1 MSERERERLSIGRE
15 YELVFS
21 VCTHTCGNKEVDIEG
36 VCVCVLGTL
45 QSIQTKYCTQTLLTA
60 T

>member
-36 VCVCVLGTL
+36 VCVCVCFRN
-45 QSIQTKYCTQTLLTA
+45 ITKASKLNTVHRLY
-60 T
+60 